1 MRQLLAQ
8 TLQVLIMHVSYIK
21 VYRDSNG
28 QVHDEQSANGEFR
41 NLHHQVALLKN
52 ALEAE
57 MQAVADLRELLDS
70 VRKMALELNDQ
81 ILKDH

>member
-1 MRQLLAQ
+1 
-8 TLQVLIMHVSYIK
+8 MHVSYIK

-28 QVHDEQSANGEFR
+28 LVHDEQSANGEFR

-57 MQAVADLRELLDS
+57 MQVVADLRELLDS
-70 VRKMALELNDQ
+70 VRKMALELNEQ
-81 ILKDH
+81 ILKDR

>member
-1 MRQLLAQ
+1 MRQLLAP

-28 QVHDEQSANGEFR
+28 LVHDEQSANGEFR

-57 MQAVADLRELLDS
+57 MHVVADLRELLDL

-81 ILKDH
+81 ILKDR

>member
-1 MRQLLAQ
+1 
-8 TLQVLIMHVSYIK
+8 MHVSYIK

-28 QVHDEQSANGEFR
+28 LVHDEQSANGEFR

-57 MQAVADLRELLDS
+57 MQVVADLRELLDS

-81 ILKDH
+81 ILKDR

>member
-1 MRQLLAQ
+1 
-8 TLQVLIMHVSYIK
+8 MHVSYIK

-28 QVHDEQSANGEFR
+28 LVHDEQSANGEFR

-81 ILKDH
+81 ILKDR